1 MEKKNKIIVGITEIT
16 NVLRNYEF
24 NIIKNIKNP

>member
-16 NVLRNYEF
+16 NVLRNDEF

>member
-1 MEKKNKIIVGITEIT
+1 MEKKNKIIVEITEIN
-16 NVLRNYEF
+16 NVLRNDEF

>member
-1 MEKKNKIIVGITEIT
+1 MENKNKIIVGITEIT
-16 NVLRNYEF
+16 NVLRNDEF